1 MEVAFDWAWRLA
13 SDAVAV
19 SAAVYGWWLAVM
31 ALAGY
36 ALTVMA
42 SRLGASEAWSDT
54 AGGFVTYAVIAAV
67 ALAWVLPAGVGE
79 RARRASERSVA
90 AAAPHI
96 GEAIT
101 ARGERLHVLRRP
113 IGRATFGAD
122 WPLTVDT
129 AVLGCVRRYGG
140 GGQVLVAGGKA
151 WSVNGLSKEMAGT
164 VGLHIEI
171 DGRAVPVRPWN
182 IDDAEVARLWAF
194 SGGRFQGMAMRFD
207 WSVMI
212 KAAAAL
218 GCSSIEEW
226 LRATHDAL
234 R

>member
-1 MEVAFDWAWRLA
+1 MEVASDWAWRIA

-19 SAAVYGWWLAVM
+19 SAAVYGWWLAGM

-36 ALTVMA
+36 AVAAM
-42 SRLGASEAWSDT
+42 SRRLAVPEAWSDT
-54 AGGFVTYAVIAAV
+54 AGGLVTFAVIAAV

-79 RARRASERSVA
+79 RARRAAERAVT

-96 GEAIT
+96 GDAIT
-101 ARGERLHVLRRP
+101 ERGERLFVQRRP

-129 AVLGCVRRYGG
+129 AVVGCVRRYGA
-140 GGQVLVAGGKA
+140 GGQVLVVDGKA
-151 WSVNGLSKEMAGT
+151 WSVNGSSIAMAST
-164 VGLHIEI
+164 VGLRIEI
-171 DGRAVPVRPWN
+171 EGHALPVRPW
-182 IDDAEVARLWAF
+182 DVGDAEVARLWARTGAVF
-194 SGGRFQGMAMRFD
+194 DGLALRVD

-212 KAAAAL
+212 EAAAAL
-218 GCSSIEEW
+218 GCSSVEDW
-226 LRATHDAL
+226 LTSARDAW